1 MLLAFSA
8 ILLMVVNEMHVIEM
22 TVFAST
28 LLVQSLP
35 FLAAAAMVAIERYQG
50 RDATSKQPA
59 VGGAGDGRRQRPKRP
74 SATREAGS

>member
-1 MLLAFSA
+1 
-8 ILLMVVNEMHVIEM
+8 MVVNDMHVMEM

-50 RDATSKQPA
+50 RSATSKQSAVALPA
-59 VGGAGDGRRQRPKRP
+59 IAGGATDTP
-74 SATREAGS
+74 